1 MIVSHKKMKEI
12 KEKITELFPDDSNT
26 DIFYKFLKDTLK
38 YDENFKYKTEYDKEK
53 YEKYVKPYYEKNK
66 EEINKKRALNNK
78 LNRAKKKLE
87 NQNLITT

>member
-12 KEKITELFPDDSNT
+12 KEKITELFPNNDNT
-26 DIFYKFLKDTLK
+26 DIFYNFLKDILK
-38 YDENFKYKTEYDKEK
+38 YDEKFKYKTEYDKEK

-78 LNRAKKKLE
+78 KRYHEKK
-87 NQNLITT
+87 NLIIT